1 MDKDSYYYY
10 GLGEESL
17 QNNEINMAIKYYLKS
32 VRLNKHFKTFERL
45 YECYCKLEQLDL
57 AYFFLQLAY
66 EENTNNDKVAFLYSL
81 CMIEE
86 NRKNEAKDIL
96 LSIIERNPN
105 YKKAKI
111 EYEKI
116 EEHYEP
122 KI

>member
-1 MDKDSYYYY
+1 MSKDSYYFYV
-10 GLGEESL
+10 LGEESL
-17 QNNEINMAIKYYLKS
+17 ENNEINIAIKYYLKS
-32 VRLNKHFKTFERL
+32 VRIKKHFKTFERL

-57 AYFFLQLAY
+57 AYYFLQLAY

-96 LSIIERNPN
+96 LSIINRNPD

-116 EEHYEP
+116 CN
-122 KI
+122 